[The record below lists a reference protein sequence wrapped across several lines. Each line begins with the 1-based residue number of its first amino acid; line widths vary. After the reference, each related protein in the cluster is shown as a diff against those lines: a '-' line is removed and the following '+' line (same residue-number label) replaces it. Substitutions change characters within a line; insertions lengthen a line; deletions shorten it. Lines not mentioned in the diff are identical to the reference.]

1 MLTEKLRCAILCSQ
15 GKQSL
20 VTEKQASLIPVR
32 DAPGNAQGASGTGAV
47 IAGHIEQMHDRGT
60 GWGTGWIEV
69 IDFGFLIE
77 IGGIVPVLLC
87 KGFAEDGEPVRGEK
101 DF

>member
-1 MLTEKLRCAILCSQ
+1 MILHYSL
-15 GKQSL
+15 SL
-20 VTEKQASLIPVR
+20 VPVR

-60 GWGTGWIEV
+60 GWGAGWIEV
-69 IDFGFLIE
+69 VYFRFPVKV
-77 IGGIVPVLLC
+77 GGIVPVLLC